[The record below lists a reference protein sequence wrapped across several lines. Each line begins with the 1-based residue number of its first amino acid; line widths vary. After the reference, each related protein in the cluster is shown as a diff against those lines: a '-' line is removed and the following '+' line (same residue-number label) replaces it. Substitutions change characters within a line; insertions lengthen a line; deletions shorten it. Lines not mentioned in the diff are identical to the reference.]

1 MPSLVGR
8 LDLYYLFLGV
18 LFLDPYAFVHDCLS
32 PEFLYHCHVSSTCEN
47 DAFCQCPYQMS
58 SQLVAVFLFFLAY
71 PIKVRFLFVPFLY
84 PFLYFASYLTVS
96 LLYRETA
103 SYISEALEKGKV
115 LNSMLY

>member
-1 MPSLVGR
+1 MILCMTVFHLNFSTTATSVPPVKMMPFVNVHTKCL
-8 LDLYYLFLGV
+8 LNLLLF
-18 LFLDPYAFVHDCLS
+18 
-32 PEFLYHCHVSSTCEN
+32 
-47 DAFCQCPYQMS
+47 
-58 SQLVAVFLFFLAY
+58 FFLAY
-71 PIKVRFLFVPFLY
+71 PIKVLFLFVPFLY